1 MSPRS
6 QAPLSLE
13 FMLLGFAAQGPV
25 HGYDLHKRLRM
36 QEGISSIWH
45 LKQSQLY
52 ALLDKLESLGLLR
65 AEAAPGSVYAPRK
78 EYHLTDDGRQAFEE
92 WLVSPVTHARDMR
105 QEFLARLYFA
115 QQAGGDSAQRLVEA
129 QYAEC
134 FTWRKNLLERLD
146 RNTGTEPFQRV
157 VDEYRLNQVE
167 AILLWL
173 DQCRTTLAL

>member
-1 MSPRS
+1 MSPRP

-13 FMLLGFAAQGPV
+13 YMLLGFAAQGPV
-25 HGYDLHKRLRM
+25 HGYDLHKKLST
-36 QEGISSIWH
+36 QGGISSIWH
-45 LKQSQLY
+45 IKQSQLY

-65 AEAAPGSVYAPRK
+65 AEAAPGTVYAPRK
-78 EYHLTDDGRQAFEE
+78 EYHLTDAGRQAFEE
-92 WLVSPVTHARDMR
+92 WLVSPVTHAREMR

-115 QQAGGDSAQRLVEA
+115 RQAGTDSAQRLIEA

-134 FTWRKNLLERLD
+134 FTWRQSLLGQLD
-146 RNTGTEPFQRV
+146 NNSGEEAFQRV
-157 VDEYRLNQVE
+157 VDEYRLNQIE